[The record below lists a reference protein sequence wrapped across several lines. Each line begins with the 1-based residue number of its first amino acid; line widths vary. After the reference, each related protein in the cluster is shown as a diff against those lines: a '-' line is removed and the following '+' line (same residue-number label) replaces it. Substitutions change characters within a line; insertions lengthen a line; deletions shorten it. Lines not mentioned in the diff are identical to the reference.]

1 MQTLI
6 RTLSSIHIHMTK
18 VLILSAAAGVLAI
31 SLAYIQAD
39 NQNAQQ
45 QTPVPIAA
53 AQFAVA
59 VSRDSTAPQDEVMEE
74 EIAIDT
80 ITTIAGSSFVV
91 EKSSGIDKRFEPV
104 MQRLIKAGWS
114 EEFVAARFKDKR
126 MVFIPKM
133 AIVKPRSAS
142 SSSGS
147 SAYAWMDT
155 RESAI
160 ACKEFLGKY
169 SAIMAQAEQRYGV
182 DRETIAA
189 LMRCETRHGTV
200 TGDYHVFSVYAS
212 MALMT
217 EPRFLNESLEQGEQT
232 LKARKESKGKVDS
245 ELDWIKS
252 RATSRSKWAYK
263 ELVNLLKIDREGHAE
278 AMSLYGSWA
287 GAFGWSQFLPSSYL
301 RRAVDGNGDN
311 KIDLFDPHDAIHSV
325 ANYLNKAGYKIGNE
339 TSRQKA
345 IRSYNNSTAYV
356 NSIIALS
363 ERVRRENATK

>member
-1 MQTLI
+1 MNRAIL
-6 RTLSSIHIHMTK
+6 
-18 VLILSAAAGVLAI
+18 LSAATG
-31 SLAYIQAD
+31 
-39 NQNAQQ
+39 
-45 QTPVPIAA
+45 IAA
-53 AQFAVA
+53 LSFACFQSGDKLPHPGLPSPVHA
-59 VSRDSTAPQDEVMEE
+59 GFAFGLTQDSTKDFPRPQDEVTEE

-80 ITTIAGSSFVV
+80 ITTVAGSTFVV

-114 EEFVAARFKDKR
+114 EDFVAQRFKDKR

-133 AIVKPRSAS
+133 TLVKARSGS
-142 SSSGS
+142 TGSTGS

-155 RESAI
+155 RESAD
-160 ACKEFLGKY
+160 ACKEFLAKY
-169 SAIMAQAEQRYGV
+169 REIMDQAEERYGV

-189 LMRCETRHGTV
+189 LMRCETRHGAV

-217 EPRFLNESLEQGEQT
+217 EPRFLNESLE
-232 LKARKESKGKVDS
+232 KAEETMKGRKAGKAKTDA
-245 ELDWIKS
+245 ELEWI
-252 RATSRSKWAYK
+252 RARAQSRSKWAYK

-311 KIDLFDPHDAIHSV
+311 KIDLFDPHDAINSV
-325 ANYLNKAGYKIGNE
+325 ANYLSKSGYKIGNDG
-339 TSRQKA
+339 SRRKA

-356 NSIIALS
+356 NSIIDLS
-363 ERVRRENATK
+363 ERVRKETASR